1 MRCRLFARSSA
12 RRRAF
17 TLIELLVVIAI
28 IAILIGLLLPAVQK
42 VREAAARAKCSNNL
56 KQLAIAAHSFHD
68 VNNALPSTRYTT
80 PAGTPNRGNSPIW
93 DTISGFVYLMPYIE
107 QAPLYNSIYSN
118 ANFMAGTQGAPWDG
132 GFAPWTMRVQT
143 FICPSDPA
151 TTSGG
156 VAPRNY
162 HMNIGDKMN
171 VNNGNGTQA
180 RGMFMANPVGGSTQE
195 RHSFAL
201 TGITD
206 GTSNTLMFAE
216 RRQPNSGSGTCDG
229 SIGCLGNSGS
239 GIPATCA
246 ATFNGTTYSSMA
258 STGFRSSSRMGDG
271 RSFYGTVVTALPPN
285 QASCTGNTSWD
296 GDNGFYTASS
306 AHTGGVNVAMGDG
319 SVRFVPNSID
329 AGNQTFDSTTITGGY
344 SPYGIWGAMGTR
356 AGGEAVAMQ

>member
-1 MRCRLFARSSA
+1 MRPRLSARSSA
-12 RRRAF
+12 RRLGF

-68 VNNALPSTRYTT
+68 VNNALPSTRYTA
-80 PAGTPNRGNSPIW
+80 PVGTPNRGASPVY
-93 DTISGFVYLMPYIE
+93 DTISGFVYLLPYIE

-118 ANFMAGTQGAPWDG
+118 ANFVAGTQGSPWDG
-132 GFAPWTMRVQT
+132 SFVPWTMRVST
-143 FICPSDPA
+143 FICPSDPS
-151 TTSGG
+151 TSGTL
-156 VAPRNY
+156 APRNY

-180 RGMFMANPVGGSTQE
+180 RGMFMPNPVSGATAE

-201 TGITD
+201 TSITD

-216 RRQPNSGSGTCDG
+216 RRQPANSNDIGRLGLSSSGVP
-229 SIGCLGNSGS
+229 S
-239 GIPATCA
+239 ACA
-246 ATFNGTTYSSMA
+246 ATFNGTTYTTLGGNGGGSS
-258 STGFRSSSRMGDG
+258 TRMGDG

-285 QASCTGNTSWD
+285 AASCTVNASWD

-306 AHTGGVNVAMGDG
+306 GHTGGVNVAMGDG

-329 AGNQTFDSTTITGGY
+329 AGNQAIDSTAITGGY
-344 SPYGIWGAMGTR
+344 SPYGVWGAMGTR
-356 AGGEAVAMQ
+356 GGGEAVTQQ